1 MRSELPGPDRST
13 SHPTD
18 RSADR
23 STSHPTDQSA
33 ARNAA
38 RNAVAVS
45 VAALITAAALFGALA
60 PKAAALP
67 LPLPATG
74 IESLVTEGI
83 TIEGPLINNL
93 TLR

>member
-1 MRSELPGPDRST
+1 MRSELPDPDRAPRRST
-13 SHPTD
+13 S
-18 RSADR
+18 RSADQ
-23 STSHPTDQSA
+23 PIDQSA

-45 VAALITAAALFGALA
+45 VAALITAAALFGALT

-74 IESLVTEGI
+74 VESLVTEGI
-83 TIEGPLINNL
+83 ALEGPLINNL
-93 TLR
+93 TLL